1 MSSRLEMKQPCRN
14 SIYTETKLKSTH
26 KLEKRLRG
34 NLKAATER
42 ALANKNNLVILDH
55 GNYIKGWRYELHCMA
70 KSTRTKSMILYIE
83 DNDEVRFLENNLKR
97 DDKEEAYSEEILK
110 ALNFRFETPNPKN
123 RWDSPMETISNMN
136 HSLLNPDDLIQ
147 TLAQHFTGNATQK
160 EVKPNNSTQ
169 QPAKSNLTDME

>member
-42 ALANKNNLVILDH
+42 ALANKDNLVILDH

-70 KSTRTKSMILYIE
+70 KSTRTKSMILYLD
-83 DNDEVRFLENNLKR
+83 DNDEEQFLSNNQLRENCYSDEIPCTKFPIR
-97 DDKEEAYSEEILK
+97 DA
-110 ALNFRFETPNPKN
+110 
-123 RWDSPMETISNMN
+123 
-136 HSLLNPDDLIQ
+136 
-147 TLAQHFTGNATQK
+147 
-160 EVKPNNSTQ
+160 
-169 QPAKSNLTDME
+169 